1 MQTETKLLPFIDYHP
16 INQSDSNEKIKVVVR
31 FRTNDSKDIDSIQIK
46 EDGKSVTIKRNENLR
61 KSQTLTHR
69 GSIRGIQ
76 IDPNVQQKTKF
87 FSYDAVTDKEDQKF
101 FYESF
106 AKDNV
111 IAFLKGYNSTILAYG
126 STGSGKTFTIIG
138 DETIESKILK
148 SNFQDSFEQKD
159 KYGILP
165 RSIQT
170 IYDELEKEQEKGIKC
185 QLRCSYLEVYNE
197 ELTDMLSRSGQSQAS
212 KKPIIQECPKKG
224 IVIQN
229 MVEEPVNSYKEIMKC
244 LQKGLANR
252 KVCITQDNNR
262 SSRSHTI
269 FMLNLEQ
276 IQLDQTQILSRLCI
290 VDLAGSEK
298 LQSNQKN
305 RLQETKNI
313 NTSLLTLAKCI
324 THLSKAQDKS
334 EKKHVP
340 FRESKLTRILKESL
354 GGNSKTTLICTARFS
369 DRFQEETIQTLRF
382 AREAKKIQN
391 ELAVK
396 IVYTEEQLLEQIQ
409 KLKQENEMLIN
420 EILNLKKQYSSQDQ
434 LNTLDANS
442 QYLTATSSNHT
453 EQINKNNKDTLKN
466 GLINNLK
473 AKNGLGQQ
481 SKQVSVGI
489 DENVLA
495 KQYQELMSYKTRYD
509 SLKQSSEEQI
519 MKLNKE
525 IQLLNQQLTKPNDQ
539 MIQEIEQT
547 IQKLSSKYYQQE
559 QEIQQEKKIM
569 RDVQKVLAET
579 QTSPIMKNQNDFQ
592 ISTEDEEAARNSED
606 STGCRYI
613 ECINNKLKIKK
624 FENLFVQF
632 EKQYSKLHL
641 ENQQSR
647 NILQEISQ
655 RLKGIQVSEFN
666 ILNESQDQILKDQD
680 SLLDIE
686 NKSDFENHLL
696 MKSYDEQQE
705 EMFLSNLNKEIND
718 FQKQDR
724 QISEN
729 LQQFSAKLNKY
740 KVMNL
745 ISNTEK
751 NFNEFDSFYRNQT
764 QSDTIIPLNLI
775 EDLGI
780 QSKHDDE
787 IRSPISSILPQENR
801 GSSRRDKMK
810 LYKNGLNSSYF
821 GEKTPQSIFKPYNS
835 YFNQQEI
842 TPSNRM
848 NQSYMSNSS
857 KFSEV
862 LEQNLADID
871 LSRIENSN
879 YDDYEDDNI
888 SENLYGNQKNY
899 GNNNIKPPHQKQ
911 LFQEEN
917 ISDILNMSDTTQT
930 KRPLQKQKSMNLSQ
944 NNLSFYNESSE
955 SPQVNK
961 LNSSDIF
968 GFNRKHSVQIG
979 RQSIKLKN
987 RIAISSKNQ

>member
-1 MQTETKLLPFIDYHP
+1 MMQLLTK
-16 INQSDSNEKIKVVVR
+16 KIKSFFMKVLPKII
-31 FRTNDSKDIDSIQIK
+31 FI
-46 EDGKSVTIKRNENLR
+46 IKRDYNNQHL
-61 KSQTLTHR
+61 S
-69 GSIRGIQ
+69 
-76 IDPNVQQKTKF
+76 
-87 FSYDAVTDKEDQKF
+87 
-101 FYESF
+101 
-106 AKDNV
+106 
-111 IAFLKGYNSTILAYG
+111 LKGYNSTILAYG

-138 DETIESKILK
+138 DELVENKILK
-148 SNFQDSFEQKD
+148 SNFQDSFEKKE

-170 IYDELEKEQEKGIKC
+170 IYEELEKAQEKGIKY

-197 ELTDMLSRSGQSQAS
+197 ELTDMLSRSGQSQTS

-229 MVEEPVNSYKEIMKC
+229 IIEEPVHSYKEIMKC

-252 KVCITQDNNR
+252 KICITQDNNR

-324 THLSKAQDKS
+324 TDLSKAQDKN

-354 GGNSKTTLICTARFS
+354 GGNSKTTLICAARFS

-409 KLKQENEMLIN
+409 KLKQENEMLIKQ
-420 EILNLKKQYSSQDQ
+420 ILNLKKQYSQDQ
-434 LNTLDANS
+434 AYLLDANS
-442 QYLTATSSNHT
+442 QNLTAASANSI
-453 EQINKNNKDTLKN
+453 EQINKNSKCTPKN
-466 GLINNLK
+466 RFSINLK
-473 AKNGLGQQ
+473 AKNGKGQQ
-481 SKQVSVGI
+481 TKQAAVGI
-489 DENVLA
+489 DESVIA
-495 KQYQELMSYKTRYD
+495 RQYQELMSYKMRYD
-509 SLKQSSEEQI
+509 SLKNSSEEQI

-525 IQLLNQQLTKPNDQ
+525 IQILNQQLAKPNDQ
-539 MIQEIEQT
+539 IIQEIEQT

-569 RDVQKVLAET
+569 RDVQKVLAQT

-592 ISTEDEEAARNSED
+592 FSTEDEEAARNSED

-613 ECINNKLKIKK
+613 ECLNNKLKIQK
-624 FENLFVQF
+624 FENLFVEF
-632 EKQYSKLHL
+632 EKQYSKLFH

-647 NILQEISQ
+647 NILSDITQ
-655 RLKGIQVSEFN
+655 RLKGIHGRDFD
-666 ILNESQDQILKDQD
+666 ILNQSQNQISRDHG

-686 NKSDFENHLL
+686 DKSDYEDQLL

-705 EMFLSNLNKEIND
+705 EMFLNNLNKEINE

-724 QISEN
+724 QIKESI
-729 LQQFSAKLNKY
+729 QQFSAKLNKN
-740 KVMNL
+740 KVMYQ
-745 ISNTEK
+745 IQAVEK
-751 NFNEFDSFYRNQT
+751 NFNELDSFYKFQT
-764 QSDTIIPLNLI
+764 QSDTIISLNLI
-775 EDLGI
+775 DESGI
-780 QSKHDDE
+780 QNKHDDE

-810 LYKNGLNSSYF
+810 LHKNGLNSSYF
-821 GEKTPQSIFKPYNS
+821 GERTPQSFFKPYNS
-835 YFNQQEI
+835 CFNQQEI

-857 KFSEV
+857 KFSQV

-888 SENLYGNQKNY
+888 SENFYGNLKNQN
-899 GNNNIKPPHQKQ
+899 GNFEFNNILKPPHQKQ
-911 LFQEEN
+911 LFLKEN
-917 ISDILNMSDTTQT
+917 ISDILNMSDITQT
-930 KRPLQKQKSMNLSQ
+930 KRPLQKQKSLNLSH
-944 NNLSFYNESSE
+944 NNLSFNHENSE
-955 SPQVNK
+955 FPQEKK
-961 LNSSDIF
+961 LNSSGIF
-968 GFNRKHSVQIG
+968 VFNRENQNNVQSVNNVE
-979 RQSIKLKN
+979 KN
-987 RIAISSKNQ
+987 F

>member
-1 MQTETKLLPFIDYHP
+1 MQTETKLLPFIDFHP
-16 INQSDSNEKIKVVVR
+16 INCSDSNEKIKVVVR

-69 GSIRGIQ
+69 GSIRGVS
-76 IDPNVQQKTKF
+76 IDPNIQQKTKF
-87 FSYDAVTDKEDQKF
+87 FTYDAVTDKEDQKF
-101 FYESF
+101 FYESY

-126 STGSGKTFTIIG
+126 STGSGKTFTIVG
-138 DETIESKILK
+138 DESIESKILK
-148 SNFQDSFEQKD
+148 SNFQDSFEQKE

-170 IYDELEKEQEKGIKC
+170 IYDELEKAHEKGIKY

-197 ELTDMLSRSGQSQAS
+197 ELTDMLSRSGQNQAS

-252 KVCITQDNNR
+252 KVCITQDNSR

-298 LQSNQKN
+298 LQSNHKN

-324 THLSKAQDKS
+324 THLSKAQDKN

-354 GGNSKTTLICTARFS
+354 GGNSKTTLICAARFS

-420 EILNLKKQYSSQDQ
+420 QIFNLKKQYSQDQ
-434 LNTLDANS
+434 ANNLDLIS
-442 QYLTATSSNHT
+442 QNLTATSANT
-453 EQINKNNKDTLKN
+453 IEQINKNNKDTLKN
-466 GLINNLK
+466 GQSNNLK
-473 AKNGLGQQ
+473 SRNDIGQQ
-481 SKQVSVGI
+481 SKQTSMGI
-489 DENVLA
+489 DQSILA
-495 KQYQELMSYKTRYD
+495 KQYQELMSYKMRYD
-509 SLKQSSEEQI
+509 SLKNSSEEQI

-525 IQLLNQQLTKPNDQ
+525 IQFLNQQLAKPSDQ

-579 QTSPIMKNQNDFQ
+579 QTSPMMKNQNDFQ

-624 FENLFVQF
+624 FENLFVEF
-632 EKQYSKLHL
+632 EKQYSKLYL

-655 RLKGIQVSEFN
+655 RLKGINVNDFN
-666 ILNESQDQILKDQD
+666 ILNESQYQMSRDHD
-680 SLLDIE
+680 SLVDIDD
-686 NKSDFENHLL
+686 KSYNDDQLFT
-696 MKSYDEQQE
+696 KSYDEQQE
-705 EMFLSNLNKEIND
+705 ELFLNNLNKEINE
-718 FQKQDR
+718 FEKQDR
-724 QISEN
+724 QIQESI
-729 LQQFSAKLNKY
+729 QQFSAKLNKF
-740 KVMNL
+740 KVMNQRCAV
-745 ISNTEK
+745 EK
-751 NFNEFDSFYRNQT
+751 NVNDFDSFYKIQT

-775 EDLGI
+775 EELGI
-780 QSKHDDE
+780 QSKHDEE
-787 IRSPISSILPQENR
+787 IRSPISSILPFENR

-810 LYKNGLNSSYF
+810 MYKNGLNSSYY

-842 TPSNRM
+842 TPSNRL

-862 LEQNLADID
+862 LDQNLADID

-888 SENLYGNQKNY
+888 SENLYGNHKYQN
-899 GNNNIKPPHQKQ
+899 GNQKPPHQKQ

-917 ISDILNMSDTTQT
+917 IDILNMSDITQT
-930 KRPLQKQKSMNLSQ
+930 KRPLQKQKSMNLSH

-955 SPQVNK
+955 SPQVSK

-968 GFNRKHSVQIG
+968 GINRKHSIHIG
-979 RQSIKLKN
+979 RQSLKLKN
-987 RIAISSKNQ
+987 RVAISSKNQ